1 MLFNKSMRD
10 SVYKDLVQLK
20 PLFADVAKNGQESAY
35 TMTNDDQKAI
45 SSLYET
51 ARASVPESLKKQ
63 LDQVAKD
70 IGIEQLTGSK
80 VSAVLEKAGMA
91 TASSSAPEKRYI
103 VKLKDGKKLSSFKS
117 KAQSSGVKALEPLGK
132 NKTEFKDMYV
142 VEMKESRSA
151 GFKAAA
157 KQYQTAA
164 AKIAK
169 MPEVEFVEQVQQY
182 EALSADTQYPYQWS
196 LKNNGKNRAANAD
209 IQFEQL
215 QKLMKGKKLRDTVI
229 AVVDT
234 GVDHTLAA
242 DLSGSVKKT
251 KAITISAAPRTRWM
265 TMATAHTSQASS
277 QLRKTTIFQW
287 RESMPMPKSCL
298 SKCWILQEAEIRNRL
313 PTASSMLPTTVQKSL
328 I

>member
-1 MLFNKSMRD
+1 
-10 SVYKDLVQLK
+10 
-20 PLFADVAKNGQESAY
+20 
-35 TMTNDDQKAI
+35 MTNDDQKAI

-157 KQYQTAA
+157 KQYQTQLPRSPRCLKWNSSNRFSNMKHCQRTPSIHINGRSKIT
-164 AKIAK
+164 AK
-169 MPEVEFVEQVQQY
+169 PCCECRY
-182 EALSADTQYPYQWS
+182 
-196 LKNNGKNRAANAD
+196 
-209 IQFEQL
+209 
-215 QKLMKGKKLRDTVI
+215 
-229 AVVDT
+229 
-234 GVDHTLAA
+234 
-242 DLSGSVKKT
+242 
-251 KAITISAAPRTRWM
+251 TI
-265 TMATAHTSQASS
+265 
-277 QLRKTTIFQW
+277 
-287 RESMPMPKSCL
+287 
-298 SKCWILQEAEIRNRL
+298 
-313 PTASSMLPTTVQKSL
+313 
-328 I
+328 

>member
-1 MLFNKSMRD
+1 
-10 SVYKDLVQLK
+10 
-20 PLFADVAKNGQESAY
+20 
-35 TMTNDDQKAI
+35 
-45 SSLYET
+45 
-51 ARASVPESLKKQ
+51 
-63 LDQVAKD
+63 
-70 IGIEQLTGSK
+70 
-80 VSAVLEKAGMA
+80 
-91 TASSSAPEKRYI
+91 
-103 VKLKDGKKLSSFKS
+103 
-117 KAQSSGVKALEPLGK
+117 
-132 NKTEFKDMYV
+132 
-142 VEMKESRSA
+142 
-151 GFKAAA
+151 
-157 KQYQTAA
+157 
-164 AKIAK
+164 
-169 MPEVEFVEQVQQY
+169 VEFVEQVQQY

-234 GVDHTLAA
+234 GVDHTLA
-242 DLSGSVKKT
+242 DLSGSVKKDEGYNY
-251 KAITISAAPRTRWM
+251 ISRTADEMM
-265 TMATAHTSQASS
+265 TMATAHTCQASS